1 MKKVLLI
8 SYVFPPMAA
17 VGGYRTIKYC
27 KFLPEFG
34 WQPSVLT
41 VRSGYNVAYDH
52 ALLDQIDS
60 SVRVYRS
67 GNWEPMSWWDRRST
81 PADTSAKVSPEPE
94 SGEKPKE
101 QAPSILS
108 RTKRFARTWL
118 SYPDRNNFWI
128 PFGVWTGLKAIR
140 SESIDVIYS
149 SSPPVSSHIV
159 AYRLACLTGKPLV
172 LDFRDLWTQNEAY
185 SDRDMTPMQR
195 RIDGWLE
202 PKIINRSS
210 AITTSTNSF
219 VKLLRDKNPGV
230 PPENVHAITNGID
243 IDDLS
248 HVVMPEKKN
257 VRFEILHLGSLY
269 GHRNPLFFFKAMEA
283 WAEKRPEIIGRVRAE
298 FIGNAPGYEKY
309 VKDKPL
315 NGLIT
320 MSAHIPH
327 NQVLNRLWQA
337 DLLLLILGFD
347 PGGKGVLPAK
357 LFEYACTGRPILSIV
372 PGDGEAK
379 AVLDEYNNG
388 LTVTEP
394 DIESTAE
401 FLDEQFDLWRT
412 SIEPRESRISIP
424 PAFDRR
430 TKSKELAD
438 VLDSIL
444 PR

>member
-41 VRSGYNVAYDH
+41 VKSGYNVAYDH

-60 SVRVYRS
+60 SVPIYRS
-67 GNWEPMSWWDRRST
+67 GNWEPMSWWDRHST
-81 PADTSAKVSPEPE
+81 PSETAAKVSSKAEA
-94 SGEKPKE
+94 GDKPTE
-101 QAPSILS
+101 QTPSILS
-108 RTKRFARTWL
+108 RAKRFARTWL

-128 PFGVWTGLKAIR
+128 PFGIWTGLKAIR
-140 SESIDVIYS
+140 RENIDVIYS

-159 AYRLACLTGKPLV
+159 AYRLARMTGKPLL

-185 SDRDMTPMQR
+185 ADRDMTPMQR
-195 RIDGWLE
+195 KLDSRLE

-210 AITTSTNSF
+210 ALTTSTNSF
-219 VKLLRDKNPGV
+219 VKLLRKKNPGM
-230 PPENVHAITNGID
+230 PPENIHAITNGID

-257 VRFEILHLGSLY
+257 LRFEILHLGSMY

-283 WAEKRPEIIGRVRAE
+283 WAEKRPEIIGKVRAE
-298 FIGNAPGYEKY
+298 FIGNAPGFEKY

-327 NQVLNRLWQA
+327 NKVLNRLWQA

-347 PGGKGVLPAK
+347 LGGKGVLPAK

-372 PGDGEAK
+372 PEGGEAK

-388 LTVTEP
+388 LAVTEP
-394 DIESTAE
+394 DIENTVS
-401 FLDEQFDLWRT
+401 FLNDQYDLWKA
-412 SIEPRESRISIP
+412 SGGSRESRISIP
-424 PAFDRR
+424 PTFDRR
-430 TKSKELAD
+430 MKSKELAD

-444 PR
+444 AQ